1 MSNEKSETTKTRALM
16 LRLPV
21 ELHEKVVQRAKT
33 ERVSMNAL
41 IVEMVERGL
50 TGTRD
55 YTFAVLRAEMR
66 EVSRRAQEHE
76 QNAKES
82 REYLSHLAK
91 EYEELSAEILHSG
104 RDPEKITRAK
114 AVRGLVDGTFR

>member
-21 ELHEKVVQRAKT
+21 ELHEKVVQRAKAD
-33 ERVSMNAL
+33 RVSMNTL

-50 TGTRD
+50 VGTRD

-66 EVSRRAQEHE
+66 EASARAQEHE
-76 QNAKES
+76 RNARET
-82 REYLSHLAK
+82 REYLAHLAK
-91 EYEELSAEILHSG
+91 EYEEMSAEILRSG
-104 RDPEKITRAK
+104 RDPEQITRAN
-114 AVRGLVDGTFR
+114 AVRGLVDGTPR